1 HLREN
6 LPKIPKS
13 KLNALV
19 SFSTINDTEKR
30 MNSSDDLPLS
40 PNASVGNA
48 LPIDIIDKLMS
59 DAASAEI
66 ESVILDPTRMDE
78 SDDLTLTDDFSSVDH
93 ITFLRDVV
101 PYEIDSYSSNDLNE
115 LQQATTFTNIR
126 RVQGIKDLTNGR
138 YASILPEIRIPKKY
152 IQEDPIR
159 IAVAF
164 VVEEC
169 EENHIIWRL
178 HQKKSFLPDGNDSD
192 TIAFNPLRI
201 EIEPSGKTQNDS
213 YRLPLRMC
221 NNLRAEFI
229 KRGNDVFHK
238 LHSTVARR
246 LHFAEH
252 LPDIPRLACV
262 IVDRQ
267 GNFIWE
273 TFGLSNFIQSI
284 PTGQGSRGLKISD
297 LRLNDEQ
304 TNGDVL
310 SLTTAPTT
318 QILDKPLRR
327 RVLQDFFV
335 VWLDPTID
343 QPNNDTF
350 NSIVRLQ
357 DIVNSLYTFADI
369 DECINFITD
378 VDDEN
383 VILITSGSLGEQITP
398 CIHSVPQLDS
408 IYVFCYQKNFHNQ
421 WAKDWMK
428 VKGVFTDIASM
439 YQAIKQVTRLYD
451 QNAMPISFL
460 GEENLPERQANQF
473 NPSFMYLQILK
484 EIILTLDFNEGHRI
498 EFVTYCRDTFAHNQS
513 ILKNIDKFQKAYEPD
528 ASIQWYT
535 SSYFL
540 HSLLNRALRK
550 FDVDV
555 ILKMGFFLRD
565 LHRQISQLHSEQMIN
580 SKILTVYRG
589 QSLSKKDLN
598 KLKECSQ
605 GLMSFNCFL
614 STSVDQK
621 VAFAYTESN
630 VHNSDSVGVLF
641 TISVDTSL
649 NTVPFANIRDLSRF
663 DSEEEI
669 LFSMNSVFRIDEIK
683 NIYESGNIWGISLR
697 LTDDKGPELENLKR
711 SLENEVSEE
720 EPWYRLGVLLTRL
733 GEIDK
738 SEQIYIN
745 LLEKTSNGLEK
756 MSLYH
761 RLGSIKHTQGDFSQT
776 LGLEEKALKIAH
788 RKLSS
793 DHLWFSAPYN
803 DIAQVYFSMGD
814 YSHALKYY
822 EKVLEIKQKHLE
834 PDHIEFAIYYVNVGL
849 VYRRIGNHERARLCY
864 EKALNIQEKYL
875 PSNHPDLASSYDNL
889 GNVFGDLGDYLQA
902 ISYYEK
908 ALTIRQQSLPTN
920 HPDLAATYNNLG
932 CVHSR
937 IGSYSEALSY
947 YEKALEMR
955 QKTLS
960 SNHSDLALSLN
971 NIAKIYDE
979 TNEYSKALL
988 YYEKAL
994 KIQQE
999 TLHPT
1004 HLNLAMLYSNMG
1016 STYDNIGDYSKSLSF
1031 YEKGLEIFQKTLP
1044 ADHAYLASSYNN
1056 IGATYENMGEYTK
1069 ALEFYEKSLAI
1080 RQKSLPENHPDLA
1093 LSYSNIGKIYE
1104 NMGDYPKAL
1113 SFLEIGLSI
1122 FQQSLPSNHPHLAS
1136 SYNNI
1141 GNIYNSMGDYRKTL
1155 QYYEKALSIQ
1165 QQSLPSN
1172 HPALASSYNN
1182 IGNSYDS
1189 MGDYPKALLYYERS
1203 LSIQSNSLPLNH
1215 PDVASSYNN
1224 IGTMY
1229 YSMGDYA
1236 KALSFYEKALE
1247 IQEKML
1253 PSNHPSIGLSLYNI
1267 ANVYYDMGEHS
1278 KASSYYQRSIQI
1290 FQHSLPPDH
1299 PHIHAVQANINRMKI
1314 ETCFTGANFNM
1325 NFIT

>member
-1 HLREN
+1 
-6 LPKIPKS
+6 
-13 KLNALV
+13 
-19 SFSTINDTEKR
+19 

-48 LPIDIIDKLMS
+48 LPIDVIDKLMS

-66 ESVILDPTRMDE
+66 ESAILDPTRMDE
-78 SDDLTLTDDFSSVDH
+78 SDDLTLIDDFSSVDH
-93 ITFLRDVV
+93 ITFVRDVV

-115 LQQATTFTNIR
+115 MQQATTFTNIR

-152 IQEDPIR
+152 IQEDPVR

-213 YRLPLRMC
+213 YKLPLRMC

-229 KRGNDVFHK
+229 KRENDVFHK

-267 GNFIWE
+267 GNLIWE
-273 TFGLSNFIQSI
+273 TFGLSNFIQPI
-284 PTGQGSRGLKISD
+284 PTGQGSRVLTTSD
-297 LRLNDEQ
+297 LRLNDKQ
-304 TNGDVL
+304 TNDDVL
-310 SLTTAPTT
+310 PLTTAPTT

-327 RVLQDFFV
+327 RVLQNFFI
-335 VWLDPTID
+335 VWLDPAIN
-343 QPNNDTF
+343 QPNNDIF
-350 NSIVRLQ
+350 NSIIRLQ

-378 VDDEN
+378 ANDEK
-383 VILITSGSLGEQITP
+383 VILITSGSLGQQITP
-398 CIHSVPQLDS
+398 SIHDIPQLDS
-408 IYVFCYQKNFHNQ
+408 IYIFCYRKTFHNH
-421 WAKDWMK
+421 WATRWMK

-439 YQAIKQVTRLYD
+439 YESLKQATRLCD
-451 QNAMPISFL
+451 QSAMSISFL
-460 GEENLPERQANQF
+460 REENLPERQANQL

-498 EFVTYCRDTFAHNQS
+498 EFVTYCRDAFAHNQS

-540 HSLLNRALRK
+540 HSMLNRALRK
-550 FDVDV
+550 LDVDV
-555 ILKMGFFLRD
+555 ILKMGFFLQD

-580 SKILTVYRG
+580 NEKFRVYRG
-589 QSLSKKDLN
+589 QSLSTKDFETLTRS
-598 KLKECSQ
+598 SQ
-605 GLMSFNCFL
+605 GLMSFNSFL
-614 STSVDQK
+614 STSLDRN
-621 VAFAYTESN
+621 VAFVYAESS
-630 VHNSDSVGVLF
+630 VHIQDTIGVLF
-641 TISVDTSL
+641 TMSIDASL
-649 NTVPFANIRDLSRF
+649 DAVPFASIRHLSF
-663 DSEEEI
+663 FESEDEI

-683 NIYESGNIWGISLR
+683 NIHETENIWEISLR
-697 LTDDKGPELENLKR
+697 LTDDKDTEVELLKR
-711 SLENEVSEE
+711 SLENEASEE
-720 EPWYRLGVLLTRL
+720 EPLYRLGVLLTRL
-733 GEIDK
+733 GEIGK
-738 SEQIYIN
+738 SEQIYMN
-745 LLEKTSNGLEK
+745 LLEKTSNELEK

-761 RLGSIKHTQGDFSQT
+761 RLGSIKHTQGEFSQT
-776 LGLEEKALKIAH
+776 LKLEGKALEIAH

-793 DHLWFSAPYN
+793 DPLWFSALYN

-822 EKVLEIKQKHLE
+822 DKVLEIKQKHLE

-849 VYRRIGNHERARLCY
+849 VYRSIGNHKRARLCY

-875 PSNHPDLASSYDNL
+875 PSNHPDLASTYDNL
-889 GNVFGDLGDYLQA
+889 GNVLGDLGDYLQT
-902 ISYYEK
+902 ISYSEK
-908 ALTIRQQSLPTN
+908 ALAIRQQSLPSS

-932 CVHSR
+932 CVYYKM
-937 IGSYSEALSY
+937 GDYSKALSY
-947 YEKALEMR
+947 YEKALSIR
-955 QKTLS
+955 QQSLPP
-960 SNHSDLALSLN
+960 NHPDLALSLN

-1004 HLNLAMLYSNMG
+1004 HLNLAMLYSNIG
-1016 STYDNIGDYSKSLSF
+1016 STHDSMGHYSKSLSF

-1056 IGATYENMGEYTK
+1056 IGATHENMGEYTK
-1069 ALEFYEKSLAI
+1069 ALEYYEKALSI
-1080 RQKSLPENHPDLA
+1080 QKQSLPSSHPDLA

-1113 SFLEIGLSI
+1113 SFLEKGLSI
-1122 FQQSLPSNHPHLAS
+1122 FQQSLPSNHPHQAS

-1141 GNIYNSMGDYRKTL
+1141 GNIYNSMGDYRKAL
-1155 QYYEKALSIQ
+1155 EYYEIALSIQ
-1165 QQSLPSN
+1165 QQSLPSI

-1189 MGDYPKALLYYERS
+1189 MGDYSKALLYYERS
-1203 LSIQSNSLPLNH
+1203 LSIQSNSLPSNH
-1215 PDVASSYNN
+1215 PDFASSYNN
-1224 IGTMY
+1224 IGTVY
-1229 YSMGDYA
+1229 YRMGDYA

-1247 IQEKML
+1247 IQEKIL

-1278 KASSYYQRSIQI
+1278 KASSYYQGSIQI

-1299 PHIHAVQANINRMKI
+1299 PHIQTVESTINRIKTLTFLKSEENHI
-1314 ETCFTGANFNM
+1314 VS
-1325 NFIT
+1325 